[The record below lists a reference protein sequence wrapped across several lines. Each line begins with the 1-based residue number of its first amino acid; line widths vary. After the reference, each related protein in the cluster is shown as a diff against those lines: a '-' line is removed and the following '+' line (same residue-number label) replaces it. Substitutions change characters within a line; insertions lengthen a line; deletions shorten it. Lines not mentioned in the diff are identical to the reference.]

1 MILPA
6 HLLQYSFYDIIGVP
20 KSIIKLPEKILRHVT
35 SIFMQILIKF
45 GIKNDR
51 FI

>member
-6 HLLQYSFYDIIGVP
+6 RLLCWGM
-20 KSIIKLPEKILRHVT
+20 KLPEKILRHVT
-35 SIFMQILIKF
+35 SIMMHTFIKF
-45 GIKNDR
+45 GMKNDR